1 MPARILVDR
10 VMDAPELHAFGGGE
24 LCVFTAPRPGAGGG
38 NQDGAALVELGPG
51 RGVLAVADGLGGQP
65 QGEKAARLALE
76 SLVDAVLES
85 DARGGTLRH
94 AILDGFERASQRVQ
108 GLGVGA
114 ATTLV
119 VVEIDGGRLRGYHVG
134 DSMILVV
141 GQRGRRKLQT
151 VSHSP
156 VGYAVEAGVLD
167 ESEALHHDELHL
179 ISNMVGAADMR
190 LEVGS
195 PRALAPR
202 DTVLLAS
209 DGLLDNVHLEEI
221 VEVVRRGPL
230 DVAAQRLVDLARW
243 RMAGGDDEGPC
254 KPDDTTFVVFRPR
267 AQR

>member
-10 VMDAPELHAFGGGE
+10 AMSEPEGHEFASGE
-24 LCVFTAPRPGAGGG
+24 LVVYTAPRPGAAGG

-65 QGEKAARLALE
+65 AGDEAARITLE
-76 SLVDAVLES
+76 CLVDAVLGSE
-85 DARGGTLRH
+85 ARGESPRH
-94 AILDGFERASQRVQ
+94 AILDGVERASQRVQ
-108 GLGVGA
+108 ELGVGA

-119 VVEIDGGRLRGYHVG
+119 VVEIEAGRLRTYHAG

-179 ISNMVGAADMR
+179 ISNMVGVPDMR
-190 LEVGS
+190 IEVGS

-202 DTVLLAS
+202 DTLLLAS

-221 VEVVRRGPL
+221 VELVRRGPL
-230 DVAAQRLVDLARW
+230 AQAARRLVEKSRA
-243 RMAGGDDEGPC
+243 RMAGQDEGPS
-254 KPDDTTFVVFRPR
+254 KPDDTTFILFRP
-267 AQR
+267 

>member
-1 MPARILVDR
+1 MSARILVDR
-10 VMDAPELHAFGGGE
+10 CMTKPEVHTFAGGE
-24 LCVFTAPRPGAGGG
+24 LAVFTAPRPGENTG

-65 QGEKAARLALE
+65 SGDKAARIGLE
-76 SLVDAVLES
+76 SLVDSVLETE
-85 DARGGTLRH
+85 ARGGSLRH
-94 AILDGFERASQRVQ
+94 AILDGVERASQRVQ

-119 VVEIDGGRLRGYHVG
+119 VVEIDGGRLRPYHVG

-156 VGYAVEAGVLD
+156 VGYAVEAGVID

-190 LEVGS
+190 IEVGS
-195 PRALAPR
+195 TRPLAPR

-221 VEVVRRGPL
+221 VGFVRRGPL
-230 DVAAQRLVDLARW
+230 DAAAERMVATAHA
-243 RMAGGDDEGPC
+243 RMAGEIEGPS
-254 KPDDTTFVVFRPR
+254 KPDDTTFIAFRPR
-267 AQR
+267 ARR